1 MLSWGTPTRAS
12 SPGCAAQ
19 PQLRGL
25 FTPKIG
31 RFPLA
36 GMMQVQRAT
45 DFGCFS
51 DCSFPPLPLASI
63 CGGFPRAVC
72 FLVWAGMSP
81 ELCVFWFGQG
91 CPFPQQGGWD
101 NQPLGCSS
109 LPALDVPVGLRE
121 QWREAFLVK
130 PEKFPVE
137 DSVSSSGGMC
147 AGRERGEP
155 LLTDTTYSFT
165 GGLQVLPVSIRCQ
178 PGCVSSHP
186 ALHRGSNTQP
196 HSPPPKKNSMQ
207 SRVPRPLL
215 QPAAKYFL
223 AAAHPLPRGFIPTPP
238 PRSSSLRSAVRP
250 GGGTVSSRQRPPKV
264 FGGDTRGDTACV
276 PPPPWGGASPLP
288 SLRQLSPTPTPP
300 TPCQGIAAGEK
311 KKKPSIPQPPKFSSL
326 SKKKKSGRGGGVLQP
341 GVIYPPGL

>member
-91 CPFPQQGGWD
+91 CPFPRQGGWD

-196 HSPPPKKNSMQ
+196 HSPPPQKKIPCRAGFPDLSY
-207 SRVPRPLL
+207 SPLL
-215 QPAAKYFL
+215 NTFWLQP
-223 AAAHPLPRGFIPTPP
+223 IPSPEDLFPP
-238 PRSSSLRSAVRP
+238 PRPGLLPSGARCGREVALCPHGRDLRRFL
-250 GGGTVSSRQRPPKV
+250 GGTPGVTLPVSPHPRGGEPPRFPV
-264 FGGDTRGDTACV
+264 CASYH
-276 PPPPWGGASPLP
+276 PPPPLQPPARGLLP
-288 SLRQLSPTPTPP
+288 
-300 TPCQGIAAGEK
+300 GK
-311 KKKPSIPQPPKFSSL
+311 KKKNIHPPA
-326 SKKKKSGRGGGVLQP
+326 SK
-341 GVIYPPGL
+341 I